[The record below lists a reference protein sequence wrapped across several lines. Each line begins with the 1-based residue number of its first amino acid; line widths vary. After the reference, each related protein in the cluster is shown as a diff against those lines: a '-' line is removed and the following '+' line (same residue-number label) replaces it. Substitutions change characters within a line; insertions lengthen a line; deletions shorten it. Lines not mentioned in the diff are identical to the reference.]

1 MKKILFAI
9 AAVATLG
16 AAASASAAPYGYG
29 PGRGDGAA
37 IDQRIADI
45 NLRIDRGAR
54 DGSLSVRE
62 ARNLRREMDGVRRME
77 FRYGRDGLDGRER
90 AELNGRLDR
99 LSYQVRGE
107 RHDGERRW

>member
-45 NLRIDRGAR
+45 NVRIDRGAH
-54 DGSLSVRE
+54 DGSLSFRE
-62 ARNLRREMDGVRRME
+62 ARNLRGQLDGIRRLE
-77 FRYGRDGLDGRER
+77 VRYGRDGLDGRER

-99 LSYQVRGE
+99 LSDQVRGD

>member
-1 MKKILFAI
+1 MKKILLAI
-9 AAVATLG
+9 AAVASLG

-29 PGRGDGAA
+29 PGPGNGVA

-45 NLRIDRGAR
+45 NARIDRGAR
-54 DGSLSVRE
+54 NGSLSVRE
-62 ARNLRREMDGVRRME
+62 ARNLRGQLDGVRRLE
-77 FRYGRDGLDGRER
+77 VRYGRDGLDGRER

-99 LSYQVRGE
+99 LSYQVRGD